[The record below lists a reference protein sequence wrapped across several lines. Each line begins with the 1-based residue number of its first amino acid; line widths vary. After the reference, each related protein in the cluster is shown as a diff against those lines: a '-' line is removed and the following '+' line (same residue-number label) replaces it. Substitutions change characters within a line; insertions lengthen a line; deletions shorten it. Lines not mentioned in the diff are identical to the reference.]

1 MWQQSWT
8 VRSGALRKRQ
18 LIDAFVREYRDDSYW
33 SMRSDIEDY
42 GLADP
47 IDWRP
52 TGTPHPADVPTR
64 LKALDDET
72 PRRIINWGYVVADT
86 ALRRWVFADQPRP
99 SDLPLS
105 GQTLRRDFAMRA
117 ATQD

>member
-18 LIDAFVREYRDDSYW
+18 LIDAFVREYRDGSYW

-72 PRRIINWGYVVADT
+72 QRRIINWGYVVADT